1 MFETLSKLRFS
12 VKLWQATTVHGHG
25 IASQSGCKLIAYTN
39 FGMAHV
45 ISYILLA
52 LVLYAY
58 KGMNAADFTHLDN
71 GIKKNLGW
79 IVCFLFALEGVF
91 GMVPA
96 IYMDVATGKY

>member
-1 MFETLSKLRFS
+1 
-12 VKLWQATTVHGHG
+12 
-25 IASQSGCKLIAYTN
+25 
-39 FGMAHV
+39 MAHV

-52 LVLYAY
+52 LVMYAY

-96 IYMDVATGKY
+96 IYMDVATGKYWVYALHKANFNFKIESVEYFLKNVWMTTARQKRF